1 MLLMTFVENIFKHGI
16 DKSSSHNKVDIS
28 LIQEDGYLLFQTRN
42 PMPGKSVEKDSHGF
56 GIQNLRKRLTI
67 LFGTNFELNID
78 QSGKYFTAFLKV
90 PLS

>member
-1 MLLMTFVENIFKHGI
+1 KHGI

-28 LIQEDGYLLFQTRN
+28 LIHEDGHLLFQTRN
-42 PMPGKSVEKDSHGF
+42 PMHTKPAQKDSHGF

-67 LFGTNFELNID
+67 LFGTKFELNID
-78 QSGKYFTAFLKV
+78 HSGQYFTAFLKV